1 MERLLKSVISTK
13 SLSDQSFLK
22 ENINF
27 LVSSKLE
34 FLGVDDELFTFI
46 YNYYDKF
53 QEVPV
58 IRSIRDTFEKESKL
72 EILARLDTV
81 EQATPYFKTGFQK
94 LVADFY
100 SDQQEKAF
108 GTLLK
113 QSAAIA
119 NTGLRF
125 GKHDLKKGI
134 RDAARHFL
142 ENSDRFLT
150 TGVGKKLEGAIR
162 EDGDEVLEEY
172 HIRKADPRQGVGQ
185 LTGIERIDQ
194 NFRGARK
201 GELMLIAGAFGEY
214 KTTLALNYAYNQA
227 VLYGWNN
234 VFFSLEMQYE
244 HIRRLLYAIHSAHLK
259 FRDLH
264 EPLNYEK
271 LRDGLLNTEEE
282 DFLTVV
288 VDDFKNNKNYGT
300 IYVVQPE
307 DDITISDI
315 KAKSEYLNQKF
326 GLQSIFIDY
335 LGLVE
340 PERRYG
346 DFALD
351 LNWVL
356 KRAKRLA
363 NTFNSGEGIPIISPF
378 QTNRKGRADAE
389 KNDLVYKHD
398 CLSYANE
405 AERSSDIVIWGIVD
419 MPMRKNGEIKLGC
432 LKARDHHIFE
442 PFLVRICKETRK
454 ISNLIEVTSGEI
466 EESTLDE

>member
-1 MERLLKSVISTK
+1 MERLLKSIISTRE
-13 SLSDQSFLK
+13 LSDQNLLK
-22 ENINF
+22 ENLNY
-27 LVSSKLE
+27 LLASKLE
-34 FLGVDDELFTFI
+34 FTGADDELYTFI
-46 YNYYDKF
+46 YNYFDKF
-53 QEVPV
+53 QEVPAAQ
-58 IRSIRDTFEKESKL
+58 SIRDTFEKDSKL
-72 EILARLDTV
+72 EVLARLETV
-81 EQATPYFKTGFQK
+81 EQATPYLKTGFQK

-100 SDQQEKAF
+100 EEQQERAF

-119 NTGLRF
+119 NTGLKF
-125 GKHDLKKGI
+125 GKKDFRKGI

-150 TGVGKKLEGAIR
+150 TGVGKKLEGDVR
-162 EDGDEVLEEY
+162 EDGQEVLDEY
-172 HIRKADPRQGVGQ
+172 HLRKSDPRQGVGQ
-185 LTGIERIDQ
+185 LTGFERIDQ

-214 KTTLALNYAYNQA
+214 KTTISLNYAYNQA

-244 HIRRLLYAIHSAHLK
+244 HIRRILYAIHSAHLK
-259 FRDLH
+259 FREQH

-271 LRDGLLNTEEE
+271 IRDGLLTAEEE
-282 DFLTVV
+282 EFLNIVVEDFTT
-288 VDDFKNNKNYGT
+288 NPNYGT
-300 IYVVQPE
+300 VYVVQPE

-315 KAKSEYLNQKF
+315 KAKSEFLNQKI
-326 GLQSIFIDY
+326 GIQSIFIDY

-389 KNDLVYKHD
+389 KNDLIYKQD

-405 AERSSDIVIWGIVD
+405 AERSADIVIWGIVD
-419 MPMRKNGEIKLGC
+419 MEMRKNGEIKIGC

-442 PFLVRICKETRK
+442 PFLVRICKQTKK